1 MEVEEERVKGQV
13 MDMEEEKIGTDAGE
27 VCDTK
32 EDEEALVNGLAKEE
46 EAPIKDEEAP
56 CDQAGSPLDSPK

>member
-13 MDMEEEKIGTDAGE
+13 MDVEEEKVGTNAGE